1 MSGKLPGRLAAG
13 LLVVGCVGAA
23 VGCYWRV
30 AAPTPTTLA
39 ATDPQP
45 PATPPATDKLFA
57 TWPAD
62 KPQLAVVLSGQT
74 FGYLSPCGCSAPQ
87 KGGLE
92 RRANFLDQLRGKG
105 WEVIGLDL
113 GDLAATKGVPEQN
126 RLKFRITMKAL
137 AGMGYAAVGLGEDD
151 FKAGLFDLLAE
162 YPLNNPGKPPTV
174 LNAGVVGAPPPSGQE
189 VPRVQLFPGAAGGPP
204 LVEDVAVVARQGAPA
219 VGVVAVLGWEAG
231 ERVAKLD
238 SHFQF
243 LKNVPVIAASLSKL
257 DAHPAKPPLR
267 VLLYNG
273 PLDQAK
279 AAAKRFPAFQ
289 LILCQSDDPEPP
301 DQPTAE
307 GQTKIV
313 QVGQKGMSVGV
324 VGVFPAAGGFDL
336 RYQRVPV
343 TEEYLTP
350 PGEAA
355 ERSSKVLQLMQEYA
369 DGVQKLDSLKLHR
382 QKTKPHP
389 AQVKAPAADLK
400 FVGSEACK
408 MCHPAEWQQYA
419 QTSHSHAYDALV
431 TVAKRPGGR
440 QFDGEC
446 IVCHTVGFENPNGF
460 ENAEATPLLK
470 NVGCESCHG
479 PGSGHSAQPANKEFL
494 ALQSPWKT
502 EPGDRLPDHEMVKK
516 LAAMKPLERGQFAMT
531 PAQKRVEV
539 LISNMCQKCH
549 DPENAPQFELWSHLP
564 KIWHSR

>member
-30 AAPTPTTLA
+30 AATPTTLA
-39 ATDPQP
+39 ADPQP
-45 PATPPATDKLFA
+45 QSPVPAADGLFT
-57 TWPAD
+57 TWPAGR
-62 KPQLAVVLSGQT
+62 PQLALVLSGQT

-92 RRANFLDQLRGKG
+92 RRANFIDQLRGKG
-105 WEVIGLDL
+105 WEVVGLDL

-126 RLKFRITMKAL
+126 RLKFRIAMKAL
-137 AGMGYAAVGLGEDD
+137 AGMGYAAVGLGEED

-162 YPLNNPGKPPTV
+162 YPLNNPAKPPTV
-174 LNAGVVGAPPPSGQE
+174 LNAGVVGTPPAGMANP
-189 VPRVQLFPGAAGGPP
+189 VPREQLFPGAPGGPP
-204 LVEDVAVVARQGAPA
+204 LVEDVAVVARPGAPV
-219 VGVVAVLGWEAG
+219 VGVVSVVGPD
-231 ERVAKLD
+231 VAEKVGKLD
-238 SHFQF
+238 PQF
-243 LKNVPVIAASLSKL
+243 RFLSNVDVVTTALKKL
-257 DAHPAKPPLR
+257 AAHPAKPVLR
-267 VLLYNG
+267 VLLYDG

-279 AAAKRFPAFQ
+279 AAAKRFPEFQ

-301 DQPTAE
+301 DQPATE

-324 VGVFPAAGGFDL
+324 VGVFPAVGGFDL
-336 RYQRVPV
+336 RYQRVSV
-343 TEEYLTP
+343 TEEYLTA

-355 ERSSKVLQLMQEYA
+355 EKASKVLQLMQEYA
-369 DGVQKLDSLKLHR
+369 DAVQKLDSLKLHR
-382 QKTKPHP
+382 QKTQPHP

-408 MCHPAEWQQYA
+408 ACHPAEWQQHA
-419 QTSHSHAYDALV
+419 QTKHSHAYDALA
-431 TVAKRPGGR
+431 TVAKRPSGR

-446 IVCHTVGFENPNGF
+446 IVCHTVGFENPTGF
-460 ENAEATPLLK
+460 ENADATPLLK

-479 PGSGHSAQPANKEFL
+479 PGSGHAAEPANKQFL

-502 EPGDRLPDHEMVKK
+502 NPGDRLPNLKTVKE
-516 LAAMKPLERGQFAMT
+516 LAAMKPLERGQVAMA

-539 LISNMCQKCH
+539 LVSNLCQKCH
-549 DPENAPQFELWSHLP
+549 DPENDPHFDLWAYLP